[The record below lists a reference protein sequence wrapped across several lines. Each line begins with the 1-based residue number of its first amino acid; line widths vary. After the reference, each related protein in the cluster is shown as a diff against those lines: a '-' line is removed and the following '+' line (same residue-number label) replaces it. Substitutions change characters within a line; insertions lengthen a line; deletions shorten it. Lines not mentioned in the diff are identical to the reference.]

1 MDFKVVHVKQ
11 TSSQAMEKRGFTLC
25 VDRAL
30 ESGIYVDTL
39 GTDRQLGIWAL
50 VKKEYKVWDRP
61 SS

>member
-1 MDFKVVHVKQ
+1 
-11 TSSQAMEKRGFTLC
+11 MEKRGFTLC

>member
-1 MDFKVVHVKQ
+1 
-11 TSSQAMEKRGFTLC
+11 MEERGFTLC
-25 VDRAL
+25 LDRAL

>member
-1 MDFKVVHVKQ
+1 
-11 TSSQAMEKRGFTLC
+11 MEKRGFTLC

-61 SS
+61 SSWRLAPLQEYKDKAGS